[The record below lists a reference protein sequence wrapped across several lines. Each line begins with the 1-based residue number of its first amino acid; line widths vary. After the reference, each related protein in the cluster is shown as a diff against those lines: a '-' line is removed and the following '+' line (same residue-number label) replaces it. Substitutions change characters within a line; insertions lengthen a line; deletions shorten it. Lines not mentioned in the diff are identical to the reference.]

1 MGLFVI
7 LKSITFFKNVITLIS
22 SEEENVSGLQTDT
35 FFNLGSCIQNLDKYL
50 CACQVASVMSN
61 SL

>member
-50 CACQVASVMSN
+50 CAC
-61 SL
+61 